1 MIHQIAFILLLASVS
16 LSQTPSNASLAETFS
31 QYPKLSR
38 FASILSQYGDAWNQA
53 NSGGLTILAPTND
66 AISNYLSQTST
77 ASNDTSPAFAEALVT
92 YHLLEHTYSSLDLRS
107 ETQFIPTLL
116 TNQSYVND
124 ILFFS
129 PNNSHG
135 FLHSIDNVL
144 KTPTNFDAT
153 VTESRLT
160 GVAQILAMYPPPAQ
174 LNTLLV
180 SKPDWTLFAPNR
192 NRIPNT
198 DFSEQDIYELEA
210 YHFLQG
216 PVKYSTSLKNN
227 TRLRTLEGKDVTI
240 TVLDNGT
247 IYVNDVRIINPDFLM
262 SKGVIH
268 VIDTQI
274 NPNDTS
280 ARPELTSSSSTTPEV
295 SSSGLSTGAKAGIG
309 VGAALGALIF
319 TLLAFFLI
327 RNRKGTSQRKSG
339 EIAELDSR
347 EKKDVT
353 GVKELHGR
361 ERPVELSDSGQEH
374 RTSLVRTE
382 LDSSERSQVHELG

>member
-1 MIHQIAFILLLASVS
+1 TPYTRSLLSGCQDEHLDAADDYV
-16 LSQTPSNASLAETFS
+16 LFS
-31 QYPKLSR
+31 
-38 FASILSQYGDAWNQA
+38 
-53 NSGGLTILAPTND
+53 
-66 AISNYLSQTST
+66 
-77 ASNDTSPAFAEALVT
+77 
-92 YHLLEHTYSSLDLRS
+92 
-107 ETQFIPTLL
+107 
-116 TNQSYVND
+116 
-124 ILFFS
+124 
-129 PNNSHG
+129 
-135 FLHSIDNVL
+135 
-144 KTPTNFDAT
+144 
-153 VTESRLT
+153 
-160 GVAQILAMYPPPAQ
+160 
-174 LNTLLV
+174 
-180 SKPDWTLFAPNR
+180 FAPNR

-198 DFSEQDIYELEA
+198 DFSEQDIYELDA

-319 TLLAFFLI
+319 TILAFFLI
-327 RNRKGTSQRKSG
+327 RSCKGTSRRKSR

-347 EKKDVT
+347 EKKDIS
-353 GVKELHGR
+353 GVKELHGS

>member
-16 LSQTPSNASLAETFS
+16 LSQTPSNASLSETFS

-53 NSGGLTILAPTND
+53 NSGGLTAPTND

-77 ASNDTSPAFAEALVT
+77 ASNDTSTAFAEALVT

-116 TNQSYVND
+116 TNQSYVNVTGGQRVEARSCGEQAC
-124 ILFFS
+124 FFS
-129 PNNSHG
+129 GNKQQ
-135 FLHSIDNVL
+135 SI
-144 KTPTNFDAT
+144 
-153 VTESRLT
+153 
-160 GVAQILAMYPPPAQ
+160 
-174 LNTLLV
+174 LLM
-180 SKPDWTLFAPNR
+180 PFAPNR

-198 DFSEQDIYELEA
+198 DFSEQDIYELDA

-268 VIDTQI
+268 VIDT
-274 NPNDTS
+274 
-280 ARPELTSSSSTTPEV
+280 
-295 SSSGLSTGAKAGIG
+295 
-309 VGAALGALIF
+309 
-319 TLLAFFLI
+319 
-327 RNRKGTSQRKSG
+327 
-339 EIAELDSR
+339 
-347 EKKDVT
+347 
-353 GVKELHGR
+353 
-361 ERPVELSDSGQEH
+361 
-374 RTSLVRTE
+374 
-382 LDSSERSQVHELG
+382 